1 VHGNIDHQVRRVSA
15 VAAPAAVCAAIATAA
30 GLPGGDWEIARD
42 AGEILIGGGLDVY
55 AQMPTAQMGPL
66 AILLAGAL
74 PGWLYL
80 TLICALLPVIL
91 LLALANQAPSARL
104 YSVVTAGGIL
114 VAWPW
119 VAFGRQG
126 HADEALVV
134 LGAAVMVVAFERRQ
148 STWVV
153 AAFLIAIA
161 AKPTAV
167 VLLPLVFM
175 SSRRAVAIAALGTA
189 VIWMPFFLADPVGLL
204 AAGRGPGDMWPG
216 SLHTLLGAEPYTGFP
231 VWVRPVQ
238 LVGGLL
244 LVWVLTK
251 HRSAAAAV
259 VGVLA
264 FRALLEP
271 GAWNYYGAAIAA
283 IALLFD
289 ARNLRWPAVTVLGTV
304 SFASVLSTPIST
316 LGGHIRL
323 AAIALALVVVV
334 AIPSS
339 MPRRRPDKPGGST
352 ESPPFA
358 EVTDVR

>member
-1 VHGNIDHQVRRVSA
+1 
-15 VAAPAAVCAAIATAA
+15 VAAPTAVCAAIAMAA

-42 AGEILIGGGLDVY
+42 AGEIVIGGGLDVY

-66 AILLAGAL
+66 ALLLAGAL

-80 TLICALLPVIL
+80 TVICALFPAIL

-104 YSVVTAGGIL
+104 YAVVTAGGIL
-114 VAWPW
+114 LAWPW

-134 LGAAVMVVAFERRQ
+134 LGAAVMVVAFERRR
-148 STWVV
+148 STWVA
-153 AAFLIAIA
+153 AAFLLAIA
-161 AKPTAV
+161 AKPIAV

-175 SSRRAVAIAALGTA
+175 SSRRAGITALLGTA
-189 VIWMPFFLADPVGLL
+189 VIWVPFFLADPGGFL

-216 SLHTLLGAEPYTGFP
+216 SLHTLLGAEPFTGFP

-244 LVWVLTK
+244 LVWVLAK

-283 IALLFD
+283 TALLFD
-289 ARNLRWPAVTVLGTV
+289 ARNLRWPAVTALGAV
-304 SFASVLSTPIST
+304 SFASVLNTPIST

-323 AAIALALVVVV
+323 MAIAVALIGVALVPSERGPDRYRGGPPPRDDGR
-334 AIPSS
+334 APDGSPSS
-339 MPRRRPDKPGGST
+339 S
-352 ESPPFA
+352 
-358 EVTDVR
+358 EVKDTVGRMRL

>member
-1 VHGNIDHQVRRVSA
+1 
-15 VAAPAAVCAAIATAA
+15 VAAPTAVCAAIGMAA
-30 GLPGGDWEIARD
+30 GLPGGDWEIARE

-66 AILLAGAL
+66 ALLLAGAL

-80 TLICALLPVIL
+80 ALICALLPVIL
-91 LLALANQAPSARL
+91 LLALANQAPTPRL

-114 VAWPW
+114 LAWPW

-134 LGAAVMVVAFERRQ
+134 LGAAVMVVAFERHR

-153 AAFLIAIA
+153 AAFLLAIA

-175 SSRRAVAIAALGTA
+175 SSRRAGVTAVLGTA
-189 VIWMPFFLADPVGLL
+189 LIWLPFFVADPGGFL
-204 AAGRGPGDMWPG
+204 AAGRAPGDMWPG

-231 VWVRPVQ
+231 IWVRPVQ

-244 LVWVLTK
+244 LVWVLVR

-259 VGVLA
+259 VGVFA

-271 GAWNYYGAAIAA
+271 GAWNYYGTAIAA
-283 IALLFD
+283 AALLFD
-289 ARNLRWPAVTVLGTV
+289 ARNLRWPVVTALGAA
-304 SFASVLSTPIST
+304 SFAAVLSTPIST
-316 LGGHIRL
+316 LGGHVRL
-323 AAIALALVVVV
+323 AAISIALVVVV
-334 AIPSS
+334 VIPSRG
-339 MPRRRPDKPGGST
+339 RRRWSNSE
-352 ESPPFA
+352 ESAPYAAPPPLRDRSG
-358 EVTDVR
+358 V